1 MSGIAPERFP
11 AKTRPGLDPG
21 WTSGSPQ
28 KTRQLNKL
36 ERVPDPEGTGTVLV
50 TDADLARA
58 RQDPAFRHQ
67 LVANSLELLL
77 RELNRLRSAGSDATR
92 ARQIRE
98 GVDLAVRLAD
108 LLQRIVG
115 QGPGATRAA

>member
-11 AKTRPGLDPG
+11 AKTRPGPDPG
-21 WTSGSPQ
+21 WTFGSPQ
-28 KTRQLNKL
+28 KMRQLNTL
-36 ERVPDPEGTGTVLV
+36 ERIPDSEGTGTALV

-58 RQDPAFRHQ
+58 RKDPAFRHQ

>member
-1 MSGIAPERFP
+1 MSGIAPERSP
-11 AKTRPGLDPG
+11 AKTRPGLDAG

-36 ERVPDPEGTGTVLV
+36 ERVPDSEGTRTALV
-50 TDADLARA
+50 TDAELARA

-115 QGPGATRAA
+115 QGPGATRVA

>member
-1 MSGIAPERFP
+1 MSGSA
-11 AKTRPGLDPG
+11 
-21 WTSGSPQ
+21 
-28 KTRQLNKL
+28 
-36 ERVPDPEGTGTVLV
+36 LV

-58 RQDPAFRHQ
+58 RQDPTFRHQ
-67 LVANSLELLL
+67 LVADSLELLL
-77 RELNRLRSAGSDATR
+77 GELNKLRSSSNNATR

-115 QGPGATRAA
+115 QGPAASRAA